1 MARIAN
7 LPVKMRHGKGIGAT
21 QIVGWLPI
29 VSTASGKD
37 CTADY
42 C

>member
-7 LPVKMRHGKGIGAT
+7 LPAKIRHGKGIGAT

-29 VSTASGKD
+29 VSTVSGEG
-37 CTADY
+37 CIADH